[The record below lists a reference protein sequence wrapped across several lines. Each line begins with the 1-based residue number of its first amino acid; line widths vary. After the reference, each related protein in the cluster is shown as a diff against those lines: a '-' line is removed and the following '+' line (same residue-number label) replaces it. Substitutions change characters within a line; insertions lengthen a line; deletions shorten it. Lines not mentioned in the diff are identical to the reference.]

1 MNLNMNNNALVEL
14 KLAGGV
20 LPEDRRNGLV
30 SQIADRIRRSILY
43 MAEHLD
49 QPLQISALAA
59 QANVSPSHYFA
70 LFKRQIGRP
79 PIDFFIR
86 LRMDHAREL
95 LDSTSSS
102 VKEIA
107 AEVGYH
113 DQFYFSRVFKSVHR
127 VAPTEYRRRSGKP
140 KMVEPSNGRA
150 IKPLSIFEAGTVTRE
165 GQSMAFNQFGQNN
178 GRNHYNGQTMTS
190 LPEQTQLRK

>member
-1 MNLNMNNNALVEL
+1 MKNNTLVEL
-14 KLAGGV
+14 KLVVGAFS
-20 LPEDRRNGLV
+20 EERRNGLV
-30 SQIADRIRRSILY
+30 SEIADRIRRSILY

-49 QPLQISALAA
+49 EPLQISALAA

-95 LDSTSSS
+95 LDSTTSS

-127 VAPTEYRRRSGKP
+127 VAPTEYRRRNGKA
-140 KMVEPSNGRA
+140 KAVEPLNGRV
-150 IKPLSIFEAGTVTRE
+150 IKPLSFFEASPAIRE
-165 GQSMAFNQFGQNN
+165 GQSMAYSQLSQNN
-178 GRNHYNGQTMTS
+178 GRNHYNGQDMAS
-190 LPEQTQLRK
+190 IPAQTQLHK